1 MIGSVSPAEVI
12 SKQGK
17 IMSEIFVRQV
27 QAGLVGL
34 PQTESLDFDST
45 QVDWQ
50 DCGAQGFRIKPL
62 LEDTE
67 AGLRTWLMQVDAGA
81 FSPLHAHDE
90 IEQIYVLEGSF
101 YDQDKTYRP
110 GEYIVRAP
118 GAMHSAGSEDGAV
131 VLLFYS
137 PANSYS

>member
-1 MIGSVSPAEVI
+1 
-12 SKQGK
+12 
-17 IMSEIFVRQV
+17 MSEIFVH
-27 QAGLVGL
+27 QAQMGLVGL
-34 PQTESLDFDST
+34 PSTASLDFDSK

-50 DCGAQGFRIKPL
+50 ECGAQGFHIKPL
-62 LEDTE
+62 LEDTR

-90 IEQIYVLEGSF
+90 VEQIYVLEGSF

-110 GEYIVRAP
+110 GEFIVRAP

-137 PANSYS
+137 PASSD

>member
-1 MIGSVSPAEVI
+1 
-12 SKQGK
+12 
-17 IMSEIFVRQV
+17 MSEIFVRQ
-27 QAGLVGL
+27 APTGLVGL
-34 PQTESLDFDST
+34 PQAESLDFDSSR
-45 QVDWQ
+45 VEWQ

-110 GEYIVRAP
+110 GEFIVRAP

-137 PANSYS
+137 PASSD

>member
-1 MIGSVSPAEVI
+1 
-12 SKQGK
+12 
-17 IMSEIFVRQV
+17 MSEIFVREV

-34 PQTESLDFDST
+34 PPAASLDFDAN
-45 QVDWQ
+45 QIDWQ

-62 LEDTE
+62 LEDTR

-101 YDQDKTYRP
+101 YDQEKSYGP
-110 GEYIVRAP
+110 GEFIVRAA
-118 GAMHSAGSEDGAV
+118 GAMHSAGSADGAI

-137 PANSYS
+137 PAATIPEHIDNVFLNNPVG